1 MASVCPQSSYLA
13 SGITCSHKSLGSHG
27 AALHN
32 LQLGFE
38 GSFCDNKLG
47 FSDNLCVLKLE
58 SLVLRRSKGFS
69 NVALSSPPYQAVLS
83 IRCHG
88 SHESESTFELAS
100 DNLGVPYSSSTA
112 KSSSET
118 DVISND
124 AEHQC
129 HTETGGGDN
138 NGNGQDN
145 GKFGSGGG
153 GDDDGTRDDS
163 AQLEEEFGRL
173 LNSEEV
179 NAQVQAQDVTLP
191 PDMAEAARTVGIRSL
206 VLTRFLDIQGAKWP
220 LGAAIRG
227 SPMFRNRMLADQ
239 SFLFKILTEIAI
251 DSGCAT
257 VAEVQKRGD
266 DFWNEFELYMA
277 DLVVGIVVDVA
288 LVSMLAPFI
297 QFRKATSAT
306 GIMARFSQAVQ
317 SLPSSV
323 FEAATP
329 GRAFSVQQRA
339 ASYFYKGVQYGAV
352 GFGCG
357 IIGQG
362 IANSIML
369 LKRKMKKSDSHVP
382 VPPLLKSA
390 ALWGVFLAVSSNTR
404 YQVVNGLERVVE
416 GSAVAKRLPLVAMAF
431 TICIRF
437 ANNTYGG
444 MQFVDWARWSGVQ

>member
-1 MASVCPQSSYLA
+1 MAPLGSPASYLA
-13 SGITCSHKSLGSHG
+13 AGSTYSHRVLSSHT
-27 AALHN
+27 AAPQHV
-32 LQLGFE
+32 QLGNSCE
-38 GSFCDNKLG
+38 KVG
-47 FSDNLCVLKLE
+47 FAENICVLRLK
-58 SLVLRRSKGFS
+58 SLVLRRSRGLHHVS
-69 NVALSSPPYQAVLS
+69 PSSLPYSAVLT
-83 IRCHG
+83 IRCDG
-88 SHESESTFELAS
+88 SHRSESSFELAPDQLEGS
-100 DNLGVPYSSSTA
+100 HNLSTPA
-112 KSSSET
+112 LPDIAGLNSL
-118 DVISND
+118 
-124 AEHQC
+124 AEPQFF
-129 HTETGGGDN
+129 TETGGGDN

-153 GDDDGTRDDS
+153 NDDGGRDDCS
-163 AQLEEEFGRL
+163 EMQDEFGYL

-179 NAQVQAQDVTLP
+179 NAQIQARGATLP

-206 VLTRFLDIQGAKWP
+206 VLSRFLDLQGAQWP
-220 LGAAIRG
+220 VGAAIRG
-227 SPMFRNRMLADQ
+227 STIFRNRMLADQ
-239 SFLFKILTEIAI
+239 SFLFKLLTEIAI

-277 DLVVGIVVDVA
+277 DLVVGVVVDAA

-297 QFRKATSAT
+297 QFRMAAPVS
-306 GIMARFSQAVQ
+306 GITARWSQAIQ

-329 GRAFSVQQRA
+329 GRTFSIQQRI
-339 ASYFYKGVQYGAV
+339 ASYFYKGIQYGAV

-357 IIGQG
+357 LIGQG
-362 IANSIML
+362 IANSIMC
-369 LKRKMKKSDSHVP
+369 LKRKMKSCESDVP
-382 VPPLLKSA
+382 VPPLVKSA

-416 GSAVAKRLPLVAMAF
+416 GSAVAKRLPLVAMVF
-431 TICIRF
+431 TVCIRF

>member
-1 MASVCPQSSYLA
+1 MASLCYHSSYLA
-13 SGITCSHKSLGSHG
+13 SGITYANS
-27 AALHN
+27 
-32 LQLGFE
+32 
-38 GSFCDNKLG
+38 CDKKLA
-47 FSDNLCVLKLE
+47 FADNLCVLRPE
-58 SLVLRRSKGFS
+58 SLVLRRSKALYFVSPS
-69 NVALSSPPYQAVLS
+69 NLPYPA
-83 IRCHG
+83 RCDG
-88 SHESESTFELAS
+88 SHQSESSFELAS
-100 DNLGVPYSSSTA
+100 DQLGVSHTSSTKA
-112 KSSSET
+112 SSDT
-118 DVISND
+118 DVSNMLV
-124 AEHQC
+124 EPQFLV
-129 HTETGGGDN
+129 ETGGGDN
-138 NGNGQDN
+138 NGKGKDN

-153 GDDDGTRDDS
+153 GGDDGGRDDS
-163 AQLEEEFGRL
+163 SEMQDEFGYL

-179 NAQVQAQDVTLP
+179 NTQVQARGTTLP

-206 VLTRFLDIQGAKWP
+206 VLSRFMDLQGAKWP

-227 SPMFRNRMLADQ
+227 STMFRNRMLADQ
-239 SFLFKILTEIAI
+239 SFLFKLLTEIAI

-277 DLVVGIVVDVA
+277 DLVVGVVVDAA

-297 QFRKATSAT
+297 QFRRATPTS

-329 GRAFSVQQRA
+329 GRTFSVQQRV
-339 ASYFYKGVQYGAV
+339 ASYFYKGIQYGAV

-369 LKRKMKKSDSHVP
+369 LKRKMKKSDSDVP
-382 VPPLLKSA
+382 VPPLVKSA

-416 GSAVAKRLPLVAMAF
+416 GSAIAKRLPLVAMAF
-431 TICIRF
+431 TVCIRF